1 MMDWN
6 WIKDN
11 CNVIVKQGKTYI
23 ELTPEIYNR
32 IHLKL
37 GNSKEAIGRRLCEH
51 VGLDY
56 DTIYS
61 EEAVE

>member
-11 CNVIVKQGKTYI
+11 CNTIVRNGKTYI
-23 ELTPEIYNR
+23 ELTPEMYRR

-37 GNSKEAIGRRLCEH
+37 DRD
-51 VGLDY
+51 VQ
-56 DTIYS
+56 
-61 EEAVE
+61 EEDE

>member
-11 CNVIVKQGKTYI
+11 CKTIVRNGKTYI
-23 ELTPEIYNR
+23 ELTPEIYKR
-32 IHLKL
+32 IYLKL

-51 VGLDY
+51 FDLDY
-56 DTIYS
+56 DALYS
-61 EEAVE
+61 EETEE

>member
-11 CNVIVKQGKTYI
+11 CNVIVRKGKTYI

-37 GNSKEAIGRRLCEH
+37 GNSKEAITRRLCEYAD
-51 VGLDY
+51 LDY

-61 EEAVE
+61 EGAKD

>member
-11 CNVIVKQGKTYI
+11 CKTIVRDGKTYI

-37 GNSKEAIGRRLCEH
+37 GKDKEAVGRRLCEH

-56 DTIYS
+56 DVIMGD
-61 EEAVE
+61 

>member
-37 GNSKEAIGRRLCEH
+37 GNSKGAIGRRLCEYAN
-51 VGLDY
+51 LNY
-56 DTIYS
+56 DMLYS
-61 EEAVE
+61 EGVKE

>member
-11 CNVIVKQGKTYI
+11 CNVIVRKGKMYI
-23 ELTPEIYNR
+23 ELTPEIYHK

-37 GNSKEAIGRRLCEH
+37 DKDDKGVKE
-51 VGLDY
+51 
-56 DTIYS
+56 
-61 EEAVE
+61 

>member
-11 CNVIVKQGKTYI
+11 CKTIVRNSKTYI

-32 IHLKL
+32 IYLKL

-56 DTIYS
+56 DMLYS
-61 EEAVE
+61 EEGKE